1 MANPKLSAAS
11 GWTLRSV
18 AATGKGRRAARGADP
33 LLAQLD
39 PRAVAVVGEYDAIP
53 ATRRRWTTPV
63 TATAH
68 ATAALVL
75 TLEAAPGERLCLMVR
90 RPSGAIAFEFGTD
103 AAAKRS
109 RARARTQVFSI
120 APVGSAPIAANGRRG
135 PIGRALRIVVLK
147 LLAPVAR
154 MALPRLARRWEE
166 SHWRSAGLQS
176 GWTRIVGN
184 SGADLELQA
193 GPPTTVDA
201 AAGPILLLVH
211 GTFSDTRGSFGQLAA
226 GGFFEQARTR
236 YGDRIFGFEH
246 FTLSESLDDNL
257 NALWEALPNTS
268 LRLDLV
274 GYSRGCLLVRG
285 LLDRALS
292 ESGSKRRVRVEHL
305 ALVAGPNLGTP
316 LADPRRFDHTIGWFA
331 NLLDALPDNPF
342 TTAAAWISHALSW
355 LAQGITG
362 TLPGLAAMAPDGTA
376 IKQLRAVAAR
386 DAARSAAVVA
396 HYTADANFALRLVD
410 MGIDRFFAGDNDL
423 VVPTDGGWL
432 FDGDTST
439 GRVADNRVLLFGR
452 DAASAVHH
460 TNMLGQA
467 QTSEFLLSILGAG
480 GTRRG
485 AATGPSESGTRRG
498 VNTPA
503 QHDEARAAGFIDVP
517 LVDSDETFHIL
528 VLGEA
533 ERESSK
539 PRMVVAS
546 YRGARVVEP
555 YDWGRQKDP
564 GKPDVGGRTVAA
576 GKRWSRIIALTN
588 ILQRYF
594 LGEPGVSPLTPDQ
607 LDELGHTLFAS
618 LFTGAV
624 GRLYDEARGGQG
636 SRRLNLVLNSNVPL
650 WAEKPW
656 EFALDPQRGSYLATQ
671 DIHLLRDVIGAIP
684 TDRLPAHRGPLRML
698 VAYAQP
704 IDAGA
709 LSIDEERRVIAR
721 GFRPLAEAGLVVI
734 EALPRATPAALHAR
748 LTRPGYPFDVVH
760 FIGHGVYDPAQHA
773 SFLVFDDGQGHSQQ
787 VHENDVGDI
796 LCGRG
801 VRLVFLNACETG
813 RGGGRAQFLRGMA
826 PTLLRRG
833 VPAVIAN
840 QFAVDDGAAV
850 TFASAL
856 YARLAQGMTVAEA
869 VRESRIAVNYGLAG
883 VGIDWAVPV
892 LFTRAPAL
900 RLIVPRA
907 DAGSAATWDDALDAS
922 AAGRRTASS
931 ASAPRYRVGLWDA
944 SRALPAL
951 RELGERMNT
960 AQDLVHFEVVDVAA
974 PLDARRMRKM
984 PGGESLAYLDADVAR
999 ERMRGVPLQLGL
1011 DLLIGIS
1018 ARPMFGDNTWNIFNR
1033 WGPDASGDDSPL
1045 ALTSTFD
1052 FDLAPSAPAT
1062 DQFLINTTVA
1072 LLAGHF
1078 AELAS
1083 HSRSKQ
1089 CPLYYNNERK
1099 LELLTDRNRFDPGVR
1114 RQLQRKA
1121 PELLPALDTLLALVP
1136 ATRKRVVARPLKT
1149 KAKSQK

>member
-1 MANPKLSAAS
+1 MANPKLSAGS

-18 AATGKGRRAARGADP
+18 TTSAEQRRSSAAADP
-33 LLAQLD
+33 FLAQLD
-39 PRAVAVVGEYDAIP
+39 GRAIAVVGQYEAVP
-53 ATRRRWTTPV
+53 AARVRRTARTIAPV
-63 TATAH
+63 P
-68 ATAALVL
+68 L
-75 TLEAAPGERLCLMVR
+75 TLDLDAPTGEQMCLMVR
-90 RPSGAIAFEFGTD
+90 RLSGAISFEFGT
-103 AAAKRS
+103 ATAGKPS
-109 RARARTQVFSI
+109 RAARRTTSFSI
-120 APVGSAPIAANGRRG
+120 ATDGLAATAAAGRRG
-135 PIGRALRIVVLK
+135 AIGRVLRIVVLK

-154 MALPRLARRWEE
+154 LALPRLARRWEQA
-166 SHWRSAGLQS
+166 HWRGAGLHR
-176 GWTRIVGN
+176 GWVRI
-184 SGADLELQA
+184 A
-193 GPPTTVDA
+193 GSDA
-201 AAGPILLLVH
+201 ADFALPAGAPTRADAVAGPILLLLH
-211 GTFSDTRGSFGQLAA
+211 GTFSDTSGSFRKLADI
-226 GGFFEQARTR
+226 GFLANARKR

-246 FTLSESLDDNL
+246 FTLSESLDENL
-257 NALWEALPNTS
+257 DALWNALPDAS
-268 LRLDLV
+268 VRLDLL
-274 GYSRGCLLVRG
+274 GYSRGCLLARRV
-285 LLDRALS
+285 LDRALTDTR
-292 ESGSKRRVRVEHL
+292 GKRAVVVEHL

-316 LADPRRFDHTIGWFA
+316 LADPQRFDHTIGWFA
-331 NLLDALPDNPF
+331 NLIDALPDNPF
-342 TTAAAWISHALSW
+342 TTAAAWISHGLNW

-362 TLPGLAAMAPDGTA
+362 TLPGLAAMAPDGVQVR
-376 IKQLRAVAAR
+376 QLRAVASR

-396 HYTADANFALRLVD
+396 HYTADANFAARLLD
-410 MGIDRFFAGDNDL
+410 MGIERYFNGDNDL
-423 VVPTDGGWL
+423 VVPTDGGWQ
-432 FDGDTST
+432 FDGDAPA
-439 GRVADNRVLLFGR
+439 GQLAQEQVLQFGR
-452 DAASAVHH
+452 DKPASIHH
-460 TNMLGQA
+460 TNVLA
-467 QTSEFLLSILGAG
+467 QERTGEFLLAVLGVGGGRRSAGAAPQLPAG
-480 GTRRG
+480 GRG
-485 AATGPSESGTRRG
+485 IDDATQGDRS
-498 VNTPA
+498 
-503 QHDEARAAGFIDVP
+503 RAANAIDVP
-517 LVDSDETFHIL
+517 LVESDETFHIL

-533 ERESSK
+533 ERESIK
-539 PRMVVAS
+539 PKMVVAS

-564 GKPDVGGRTVAA
+564 AKQDVGGRMVAA

-594 LGEPGVSPLTPDQ
+594 QGEPGVSPLTPAQ

-624 GRLYDEARGGQG
+624 ARLYDEARGGQG
-636 SRRLNLVLNSNVPL
+636 NRRLNLVLNSNVPL

-656 EFALDPQRGSYLATQ
+656 EFALDPQRGTYLATQ

-709 LSIDEERRVIAR
+709 LSIDDERRVIAR
-721 GFRPLAEAGLVVI
+721 GFRPLVEAGLIAI
-734 EALPRATPAALHAR
+734 EALPRATPGALHAR
-748 LTRPGYPFDVVH
+748 LSRPGPPFDVVH

-773 SFLVFDDGQGHSQQ
+773 SFLVFDDGQGRSQRI
-787 VHENDVGDI
+787 HENDIGDI

-869 VRESRIAVNYGLAG
+869 VRESRIAVNYSLAG

-892 LFTRAPAL
+892 LFTRVPAL
-900 RLIVPRA
+900 RLISA
-907 DAGSAATWDDALDAS
+907 TAEGDSAATWDDALDAS
-922 AAGRRTASS
+922 AAGRRAGSDATA
-931 ASAPRYRVGLWDA
+931 ARYRVGLWDA

-951 RELGERMNT
+951 RDLADRMNA
-960 AQDLVHFEVVDVAA
+960 AQQMVHFELIDVAA
-974 PLDARRMRKM
+974 PLDARRVRKLQD
-984 PGGESLAYLDADVAR
+984 GRTLAFLDADVAR

-1018 ARPMFGDNTWNIFNR
+1018 ARPMFGDDTWNIFNS
-1033 WGPDASGDDSPL
+1033 WGPDASGTDSPL
-1045 ALTSTFD
+1045 ALTSTYGFE
-1052 FDLAPSAPAT
+1052 LAPTAPAT
-1062 DQFLINTTVA
+1062 DQFLINTTVG

-1078 AELAS
+1078 AELVC

-1099 LELLTDRNRFDPGVR
+1099 LALLTARERFDAGVR
-1114 RQLQRKA
+1114 RQLQRNT
-1121 PELLPALDTLLALVP
+1121 PDLLPALDALLALVP
-1136 ATRKRVVARPLKT
+1136 IARRPAVAKRRGKKPKPR
-1149 KAKSQK
+1149 Q